1 MPPKVTGGAS
11 PTSTDNSSPTPSQ
24 SGTPLPVIN
33 APSQQSTNAVTGALP
48 QRSRSPSNASNAS
61 EASSRPSV
69 RTMPLPGNAGA
80 RRGPIALN
88 ARTQGMHLRSAS
100 DSHLPRSLDEVG
112 DPPADLPPTE
122 TLLARSIK
130 EAIDSAS
137 VGGSSASSPIE
148 EISTASL
155 SAAPANTPMTAEET
169 NAAIAGDLEK
179 VSQLLELFAEIA
191 PHLASETPGAS
202 GSGQDTHLAPPSG
215 RGSVASS
222 SQSSF
227 ALGRLFDSS
236 SVSSSASNSGANTPS
251 SYGLR
256 GMYGQSA
263 GNSSASSEDG
273 HSASLPPLPGS
284 SGSLADRA
292 SVSTASRRTSPS
304 TSSASSEDGHA
315 DLPALPGSSGSLA
328 DHASVSGGSESSS
341 DYNLNE
347 LFDAASQV
355 ASERSSSSSES
366 EAVGMD
372 DDAIEMHPPGTG
384 TTTAATPAQK
394 TALMNWLGNIGHVG
408 GHEAVAVG
416 LTTAI
421 REVVAG
427 LVQHLQNAHQGE
439 GSLKAQEAAAGA
451 IIALVGIGNIT
462 AMLMRRARNTN
473 TPTAD
478 AGNVLQLVGLIT
490 TAIGAGRTGNLK
502 DLLPQLARTVVYAG
516 LRDTANTIKPYAD
529 NPQAG
534 NALLAQLANFAP
546 YSANQFLVNW
556 AQTAGGTSGA
566 GFANKLDDIAK
577 MTNETEKAEAKG
589 KLGREVVLNGGAYVG
604 ANMLG
609 EVFDKITGSIIEQAV
624 GEGWAGVPHMA
635 IGHDPIRMPS
645 GSNWGDAFE
654 KTISRMSL
662 FDQAISGSAWI
673 GTGVTTPKFG
683 EFGGTMINNGVDGA
697 LVSLLCLPFVM
708 TLMKKAAGG
717 SSSGSRTGSD
727 AA

>member
-1 MPPKVTGGAS
+1 
-11 PTSTDNSSPTPSQ
+11 
-24 SGTPLPVIN
+24 
-33 APSQQSTNAVTGALP
+33 
-48 QRSRSPSNASNAS
+48 
-61 EASSRPSV
+61 
-69 RTMPLPGNAGA
+69 MPLPGSTGA
-80 RRGPIALN
+80 PHGPIALN
-88 ARTQGMHLRSAS
+88 ARTQGLHLRSVS
-100 DSHLPRSLDEVG
+100 DSHLPRSLAEVG

-130 EAIDSAS
+130 EAIDSPAA
-137 VGGSSASSPIE
+137 GGSAASSPIA

-155 SAAPANTPMTAEET
+155 SAPANTPMTLEET
-169 NAAIAGDLEK
+169 RAAIAGDLEK
-179 VSQLLELFAEIA
+179 VSQLLELFAEMA
-191 PHLASETPGAS
+191 PHLASEAPGAS
-202 GSGQDTHLAPPSG
+202 DRA
-215 RGSVASS
+215 SVASS

-227 ALGRLFDSS
+227 ALGRLFHSS
-236 SVSSSASNSGANTPS
+236 SVPNSGADTPS
-251 SYGLR
+251 SLGLR
-256 GMYGQSA
+256 GLYGQSA

-273 HSASLPPLPGS
+273 SAAGGAPSTPSSLGLRGLYGQSAGNRSASSEDGS
-284 SGSLADRA
+284 AAGGAPSTPSSLGLRGLYAQP
-292 SVSTASRRTSPS
+292 SPS
-304 TSSASSEDGHA
+304 ASPASSEDGHA
-315 DLPALPGSSGSLA
+315 SESSRPGS
-328 DHASVSGGSESSS
+328 DSSS
-341 DYNLNE
+341 DYHLDA
-347 LFDAASQV
+347 LFDAAHQV
-355 ASERSSSSSES
+355 ALERASTSSES

-372 DDAIEMHPPGTG
+372 DDAIAMHPPGTG
-384 TTTAATPAQK
+384 GTAAGATTGAAAAQK
-394 TALMNWLGNIGHVG
+394 SALMNWLGNVGQVG

-451 IIALVGIGNIT
+451 IIALVGLGNIA
-462 AMLMRRARNTN
+462 AMLMRRSRHTN
-473 TPTAD
+473 TPTAN
-478 AGNVLQLVGLIT
+478 AGNVLQLVGLIS

-502 DLLPQLARTVVYAG
+502 DLLPQLTRTVVYAG
-516 LRDTANTIKPYAD
+516 LRDAANTVKPYSE

-534 NALLAQLANFAP
+534 NALLAQLVNFAP

-566 GFANKLDDIAK
+566 GFANKLDEISK
-577 MTNETEKAEAKG
+577 MTNQTEAAQAKG

-609 EVFDKITGSIIEQAV
+609 EVFDKLTGSVIEQAL
-624 GEGWAGVPHMA
+624 GEGWASVPQMA
-635 IGHDPIRMPS
+635 IGHDPIRMPG
-645 GSNWGDAFE
+645 GSDWGDAFE

-683 EFGGTMINNGVDGA
+683 EFGGTMINNAVDGA

-708 TLMKKAAGG
+708 TLMKKKAGG
-717 SSSGSRTGSD
+717 TGND

>member
-1 MPPKVTGGAS
+1 MPPKVTEGAS
-11 PTSTDNSSPTPSQ
+11 RIGSNNSSPTPSQ

-33 APSQQSTNAVTGALP
+33 APTQQSTNALTGALP
-48 QRSRSPSNASNAS
+48 QRSRSPSNAS
-61 EASSRPSV
+61 ETSSRSSV

-130 EAIDSAS
+130 EAIESAS
-137 VGGSSASSPIE
+137 VRSSGASSPIE
-148 EISTASL
+148 EIGTASL

-169 NAAIAGDLEK
+169 NAAIAEDLEK
-179 VSQLLELFAEIA
+179 VSQLLELFAEIT
-191 PHLASETPGAS
+191 PHLAAETPDAS

-215 RGSVASS
+215 PGSVASS

-263 GNSSASSEDG
+263 SNSSASSEDG
-273 HSASLPPLPGS
+273 HAASEHPSVAS
-284 SGSLADRA
+284 STQSSLGLRGLYAQP
-292 SVSTASRRTSPS
+292 SPS
-304 TSSASSEDGHA
+304 SSSASSEDGHA
-315 DLPALPGSSGSLA
+315 
-328 DHASVSGGSESSS
+328 SVSGNSDSSS

-347 LFDAASQV
+347 LFDAAHHV

-372 DDAIEMHPPGTG
+372 DGAIEMHPPGTG
-384 TTTAATPAQK
+384 GTTTGATAAQK
-394 TALMNWLGNIGHVG
+394 TALMTWLGNIGHVG

-451 IIALVGIGNIT
+451 IIGLVGLGNIT
-462 AMLMRRARNTN
+462 AMLMRRARGTN
-473 TPTAD
+473 KPVAD
-478 AGNVLQLVGLIT
+478 AGNVLQLVGLIS

-502 DLLPQLARTVVYAG
+502 DLLPQLTRTVVYAG
-516 LRDTANTIKPYAD
+516 LRDTANTIKPYTD
-529 NPQAG
+529 NPKAG
-534 NALLAQLANFAP
+534 DPLLSQLANFVP

-577 MTNETEKAEAKG
+577 MTNETEKAKAQS

-635 IGHDPIRMPS
+635 IGHDPIRLPS
-645 GSNWGDAFE
+645 GGNWGDAFE

-708 TLMKKAAGG
+708 TLMKKKAGG
-717 SSSGSRTGSD
+717 SSSGTTTGGD
-727 AA
+727 AV

>member
-1 MPPKVTGGAS
+1 MSPRVTSGAS
-11 PTSTDNSSPTPSQ
+11 SADTGPSSPTPS
-24 SGTPLPVIN
+24 SHGTQQPAVG
-33 APSQQSTNAVTGALP
+33 APTPQSTNALTGALTT
-48 QRSRSPSNASNAS
+48 RSRGTSNASDAS
-61 EASSRPSV
+61 DAPSRSSV
-69 RTMPLPGNAGA
+69 RTMPLPGSTGA
-80 RRGPIALN
+80 PHGPIALN
-88 ARTQGMHLRSAS
+88 ARTQGLHLRSVS
-100 DSHLPRSLDEVG
+100 DSHLPRSLAEVG

-130 EAIDSAS
+130 EAIDSPAA
-137 VGGSSASSPIE
+137 GGSAASSPIA

-155 SAAPANTPMTAEET
+155 SAPANTPMTLEET
-169 NAAIAGDLEK
+169 RAAIAGDLEK
-179 VSQLLELFAEIA
+179 VSQLLELFAEMA
-191 PHLASETPGAS
+191 PHLASEAPGAS
-202 GSGQDTHLAPPSG
+202 DRA
-215 RGSVASS
+215 SVASS

-227 ALGRLFDSS
+227 ALGRLFHSS
-236 SVSSSASNSGANTPS
+236 SVPNSGADTPS
-251 SYGLR
+251 SLGLR
-256 GMYGQSA
+256 GLYGQSA

-273 HSASLPPLPGS
+273 SAAGGAPSTPSSLGLRGLYGQSAGNRSASSEDGS
-284 SGSLADRA
+284 AAGGAPSTPSSLGLRGLYAQP
-292 SVSTASRRTSPS
+292 SPS
-304 TSSASSEDGHA
+304 ASPASSEDGHA
-315 DLPALPGSSGSLA
+315 SESSRPGS
-328 DHASVSGGSESSS
+328 DSSS
-341 DYNLNE
+341 DYHLDA
-347 LFDAASQV
+347 LFDAAHQV
-355 ASERSSSSSES
+355 ALERASTSSES

-372 DDAIEMHPPGTG
+372 DDAIAMHPPGTG
-384 TTTAATPAQK
+384 GTAAGATTGAAAAQK
-394 TALMNWLGNIGHVG
+394 SALMNWLGNVGQVG

-451 IIALVGIGNIT
+451 IIALVGLGNIA
-462 AMLMRRARNTN
+462 AMLMRRSRHTN
-473 TPTAD
+473 TPTAN
-478 AGNVLQLVGLIT
+478 AGNVLQLVGLIS

-502 DLLPQLARTVVYAG
+502 DLLPQLTRTVVYAG
-516 LRDTANTIKPYAD
+516 LRDAANTVKPYSE

-534 NALLAQLANFAP
+534 NALLAQLVNFAP

-566 GFANKLDDIAK
+566 GFANKLDEISK
-577 MTNETEKAEAKG
+577 MTNQTEAAQAKG

-609 EVFDKITGSIIEQAV
+609 EVFDKLTGSVIEQAL
-624 GEGWAGVPHMA
+624 GEGWASVPQMA
-635 IGHDPIRMPS
+635 IGHDPIRMPG
-645 GSNWGDAFE
+645 GSDWGDAFE

-683 EFGGTMINNGVDGA
+683 EFGGTMINNAVDGA

-708 TLMKKAAGG
+708 TLMKKKAGG
-717 SSSGSRTGSD
+717 TGND

>member
-1 MPPKVTGGAS
+1 MPPKAVTGGAS
-11 PTSTDNSSPTPSQ
+11 PTSTNNSSPTPSQ

-33 APSQQSTNAVTGALP
+33 APTQQSTNALTGALP
-48 QRSRSPSNASNAS
+48 QRSRSTSNAS
-61 EASSRPSV
+61 EASSRSSV

-130 EAIDSAS
+130 EAIDSPS
-137 VGGSSASSPIE
+137 VRSSGASSPIE

-169 NAAIAGDLEK
+169 NAAIAEDLEK

-202 GSGQDTHLAPPSG
+202 GSGQDTYLAPPSG

-236 SVSSSASNSGANTPS
+236 SVSNSGANTPS

-263 GNSSASSEDG
+263 SNSSASSEDG
-273 HSASLPPLPGS
+273 HSASEH
-284 SGSLADRA
+284 A
-292 SVSTASRRTSPS
+292 SVASSTQSSLGLRGLYAQPSPS
-304 TSSASSEDGHA
+304 TSSASSEDGHT
-315 DLPALPGSSGSLA
+315 
-328 DHASVSGGSESSS
+328 SVSGGSDSSS

-347 LFDAASQV
+347 LFDAAQHV

-366 EAVGMD
+366 EPVGMD

-384 TTTAATPAQK
+384 GTTTGTTPAATAAQK
-394 TALMNWLGNIGHVG
+394 TALMTWLGNIGHVG

-439 GSLKAQEAAAGA
+439 GSRKAQEVAAGA
-451 IIALVGIGNIT
+451 IIGLVGLGNIT

-478 AGNVLQLVGLIT
+478 AGNVLQLVGLIS

-502 DLLPQLARTVVYAG
+502 DLLPQLTRTVVYAG
-516 LRDTANTIKPYAD
+516 LRDTANTIKPYTD

-635 IGHDPIRMPS
+635 IGHDPIRLPS
-645 GSNWGDAFE
+645 GGNWGDAFE

-708 TLMKKAAGG
+708 TLMKKKAGG
-717 SSSGSRTGSD
+717 SPSGATTGGD
-727 AA
+727 AV